1 MLINAVI
8 CTRST
13 KKVSQTTDSLV
24 KYFSGCG
31 IKVYLLGNQS
41 SIFKAY
47 KRAYDAINPDRDD
60 VIIFCH
66 DDIEIRDNPEE
77 FVEKIKKL
85 TMLPETGFIGPAG
98 TTHLSQNAVWWDQH
112 LWKAGKHRGH
122 VWHIDKMGKEYS
134 TYYGEPD
141 DVLALD
147 GLFLAAK
154 AKVIEN
160 VGLEKPEYFE
170 GEWDFY
176 DIFYTFQTYLK
187 GLKNLTLPIHIRHES
202 VGEIAGRDSW
212 HENRVSFLNRF
223 GTYLPAHITA
233 PQ

>member
-8 CTRST
+8 CTRT
-13 KKVSQTTDSLV
+13 TEKVTETTDKLV
-24 KYFSGCG
+24 KYFAGCG
-31 IKVYLLGNQS
+31 IQVYLLGNQS

-47 KRAYDAINPDRDD
+47 KKAYDRINPDRED

-77 FVEKIKKL
+77 FVEKIRKL
-85 TMLPETGFIGPAG
+85 TLLPETGFIGPAG
-98 TTHLSQNAVWWDQH
+98 TTHLSENAVWWDQN

-122 VWHIDKMGKEYS
+122 VFHIDKAGKEYS

-176 DIFYTFQTYLK
+176 DIHYTTTAFNK
-187 GLKNLTLPIHIRHES
+187 GYINKILPLNIVHHSR
-202 VGEIAGRDSW
+202 GELVGRDSW
-212 HENRVSFLNRF
+212 HKNRAAFIEN
-223 GTYLPAHITA
+223 TKLPLII
-233 PQ
+233 QD